1 MYCYICLYL
10 YYPIELSHIQMG
22 IIYSDFRMP
31 FASWIIVANSLTAT
45 RQNGIAARNELI
57 TQMFVHSSD
66 RRVVPL
72 AIPSCKIILEKLNYF
87 IWLLAIFLCVWKW
100 TIDLVF
106 YIFYLRKKDE
116 VCILWICHI
125 LYMYILLYISK
136 YTLLENQNRRESS
149 LGFH

>member
-22 IIYSDFRMP
+22 NIYLDFRMP

-66 RRVVPL
+66 RRVVPIT
-72 AIPSCKIILEKLNYF
+72 IPSCKIILEKL
-87 IWLLAIFLCVWKW
+87 LFLISCDFSLCLEMDNW
-100 TIDLVF
+100 F
-106 YIFYLRKKDE
+106 G
-116 VCILWICHI
+116 I
-125 LYMYILLYISK
+125 LYILFKEEGRGLYYGYVIYYICIYYYVFLSTPYWKIRIEGK
-136 YTLLENQNRRESS
+136 VP
-149 LGFH
+149 